1 MWDDDVSARRALN
14 GLGQRPL
21 AVMGSDSQTQTESD
35 DRLVIPSSQSQP
47 HRVCQVV
54 YNNLSPGKTNL
65 WRVLREERM
74 RRKT

>member
-35 DRLVIPSSQSQP
+35 VNDRLVIPSSTSQG
-47 HRVCQVV
+47 
-54 YNNLSPGKTNL
+54 LSSS
-65 WRVLREERM
+65 V
-74 RRKT
+74 